1 MRGKVTNFATNKT
14 VKEMKEGKRQKQ
26 VASVFQ
32 AELNDIFL
40 KLGLSMFDG
49 GMVSIADV
57 KVTPDLL
64 EARVYLSLFQ
74 VENPALA
81 MKHIEERAWEIK
93 KLLGEKIKSQVRR
106 MPVMHYY
113 LDDTLEHVFKMEA
126 LFKQINDEKKV
137 GDTN

>member
-1 MRGKVTNFATNKT
+1 
-14 VKEMKEGKRQKQ
+14 MKEGKRQKQ

-32 AELNDIFL
+32 AELNDIFM
-40 KLGLSMFDG
+40 KLGLTMFDG

-113 LDDTLEHVFKMEA
+113 IDDTLEHVFKMEA
-126 LFKQINDEKKV
+126 LFKQINDEKKLS
-137 GDTN
+137 DTN

>member
-1 MRGKVTNFATNKT
+1 
-14 VKEMKEGKRQKQ
+14 MKEGKRQKQ

-32 AELNDIFL
+32 AELNDIFM
-40 KLGLSMFDG
+40 KLGLTMFDG

-126 LFKQINDEKKV
+126 LFKQINDEKKLS
-137 GDTN
+137 DTN

>member
-1 MRGKVTNFATNKT
+1 MRGKVTNFAANKT

-32 AELNDIFL
+32 AELNDIFM
-40 KLGLSMFDG
+40 KMGLTMFNG

-126 LFKQINDEKKV
+126 LFKQINDEKKLS
-137 GDTN
+137 DTN

>member
-1 MRGKVTNFATNKT
+1 MRGKVTNFAINKT

-32 AELNDIFL
+32 AELNDIFM
-40 KLGLSMFDG
+40 KMGLTMFNG

-126 LFKQINDEKKV
+126 LFKQINDEKKLS
-137 GDTN
+137 DTN

>member
-32 AELNDIFL
+32 AELNDIFM
-40 KLGLSMFDG
+40 KMGLTMFNG

-126 LFKQINDEKKV
+126 LFKQINDEKKLS
-137 GDTN
+137 DTN

>member
-1 MRGKVTNFATNKT
+1 
-14 VKEMKEGKRQKQ
+14 MKEGKRQKQ

-32 AELNDIFL
+32 AELNDIFM
-40 KLGLSMFDG
+40 KLGLNMFEG

-64 EARVYLSLFQ
+64 EARIYLSLFQ
-74 VENPALA
+74 VENPPLA

-106 MPVMHYY
+106 MPVIHYF
-113 LDDTLEHVFKMEA
+113 LDDTLEHVFKMEE
-126 LFKQINDEKKV
+126 LFKKIEEEKKAREAK
-137 GDTN
+137 GE

>member
-1 MRGKVTNFATNKT
+1 MRGKVTNFTANKT

-32 AELNDIFL
+32 AELNDIFM
-40 KLGLSMFDG
+40 KLGLTMFDG

-126 LFKQINDEKKV
+126 LFKQINDEKKA
-137 GDTN
+137 DL